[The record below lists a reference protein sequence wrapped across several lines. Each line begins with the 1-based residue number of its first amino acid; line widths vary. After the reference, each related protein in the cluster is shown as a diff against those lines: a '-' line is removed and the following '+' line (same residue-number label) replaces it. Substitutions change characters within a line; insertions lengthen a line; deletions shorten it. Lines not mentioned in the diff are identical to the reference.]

1 MAKQTHP
8 RKVAVLLHE
17 DASISIAL
25 LMRDV
30 LRRTN
35 QLVGRKCFTS
45 ALVGRPGLATV
56 RDGPV
61 SVGLRRLSGLAGPI
75 DHLIV
80 PPLAPGRD
88 PFAARP
94 GEWRL
99 LTRVHERGTTIHAA
113 CLGSLVVA
121 GAGLL
126 DGRDATTHW
135 AWAAR
140 ARDRFPAVR
149 WDTSRMLCD
158 SGRVVTSGGFLA
170 AVDLALS
177 LVERVSSRS
186 VSREVGRLLLADSI
200 RQHQSVYATT
210 LVSTRVDDP
219 RLRKLEGWIEGHLS
233 STVTVQEMAGVCALG
248 PRTFHRAFVKA
259 FGLTPRKLVQLKR
272 VEKVRQLLRDAGV
285 SVEKAIA
292 AVGVSDVPSFRKV
305 FQRELGLSPAEYRRR
320 LLAE

>member
-1 MAKQTHP
+1 MSKQTNP
-8 RKVAVLLHE
+8 CAVAILLHE
-17 DASISIAL
+17 NVSIGIAL

-35 QLVGRKCFTS
+35 QLVGRERFTV
-45 ALVGRPGLATV
+45 ALVGRPGLGTV

-61 SVGLRRLSGLAGPI
+61 SVRVSRPAGPI
-75 DHLIV
+75 DHLLV
-80 PPLAPGRD
+80 SPLAPGRD
-88 PFAARP
+88 PFVPRP
-94 GEWRL
+94 GEWRV
-99 LTRVHERGTTIHAA
+99 LTRAHERGSTIHAA
-113 CLGSLVVA
+113 CLGSIVVA

-126 DGRDATTHW
+126 DGQEATTHW

-149 WDTSRMLCD
+149 WDASRMLCD
-158 SGRVVTSGGFLA
+158 SGRIVTSGGFLA

-177 LVERVSSRS
+177 LVERVTSRS

-210 LVSTRVDDP
+210 LVSARVDDP
-219 RLRKLEGWIEGHLS
+219 RMRRLESWMDGHLS
-233 STVTVQEMAGVCALG
+233 SAPTAGEMAGVCGLG

-259 FGLTPRKLVQLKR
+259 FGLTPRKLLQRKR
-272 VEKVRQLLRDAGV
+272 VEKVRQLLRDADV
-285 SVEKAIA
+285 SVEKAVA

-320 LLAE
+320 LRAE